1 MDKIKELLAKVFTPI
16 IQQIGKLNFKKEK
29 LIGVVLKEKEL
40 QICEIAQIKDKWKVL
55 NFSNQEI
62 AGIGQDQDIYSA
74 STYLSDQIK
83 NAMSSIKTKNKDVA
97 ISLDPIL
104 GQIYNLQIPLM
115 QEDSLK
121 QNVEYGGFWEQFDET
136 PETLEGYETSYQVMS
151 SNTELEVMD
160 IALVTIETKVVEAY
174 SNIFRLAGFNPIII
188 DLAPFSHINT
198 QALSI
203 GKENLEIPVAILNYT
218 ATSSFLTISSN
229 KSFQHMELNIIDA
242 DKVLLDT
249 VEEIESVEN
258 EFWDEIFERVGG
270 QVKQSLIE
278 FETKNESSPISVLNI
293 ITDKAKIENF
303 SIGLERQLGEMVI
316 KQFNPKDTF
325 DFSDEAEKYLD
336 SLKNYSLISES
347 LGIALRKVNPFEIN
361 THEMFS
367 FNLLPRSDQLRV
379 NRKSLVLGKTCLA
392 FASFFILITLVH
404 LLPFKIPQILANTN
418 RINEIKIFNE
428 DIESKTNILNGYA
441 AKVQRINSK
450 TQNITGLGSNILTTA
465 TVYKELNEKTPENVR
480 FVSLKVSNKNQITI
494 AGVAKDDQ
502 SVVEMMNNLTT
513 LNSVKETKIETL
525 IGLSEEDRVALYTT
539 EGEAA
544 PKLEDLPK
552 ETITKK
558 FTISLK
564 LNPVEG
570 EKFDDERIYEALV
583 KRTKKND

>member
-1 MDKIKELLAKVFTPI
+1 MDKIKELLAKVFAPI
-16 IQQIGKLNFKKEK
+16 IQQIGRFNFKKEK

-40 QICEIAQIKDKWKVL
+40 QICEIAQIKGNWKVL

-97 ISLDPIL
+97 ISLDPTL

-115 QEDSLK
+115 EEDSLK

-174 SNIFRLAGFNPIII
+174 SNIFRLAGYNPIII

-203 GKENLEIPVAILNYT
+203 GKENLKIPVAVLNYT
-218 ATSSFLTISSN
+218 PTSSFLAISSN
-229 KSFQHMELNIIDA
+229 KSFQYMELNIIDA

-270 QVKQSLIE
+270 QIKQSLIE

-293 ITDKAKIENF
+293 ITDKLKIENF

-347 LGIALRKVNPFEIN
+347 LGIALRKVNPFEVN
-361 THEMFS
+361 THEMLS
-367 FNLLPRSDQLRV
+367 INLLPRADQLKV

-392 FASFFILITLVH
+392 LASFFIFITLVH
-404 LLPFKIPQILANTN
+404 LLPFKIPQILANSN
-418 RINEIKIFNE
+418 RINEIKIFNK

-441 AKVQRINSK
+441 AKVTQIDSK
-450 TQNITGLGSNILTTA
+450 NKNIRGLGSNILTTA
-465 TVYKELNEKTPENVR
+465 NVYEELNEKTPKNVR
-480 FVSLKVSNKNQITI
+480 FVSLKVSNKNKITI

-513 LNSVKETKIETL
+513 LSSVKETKIETL
-525 IGLSEEDRVALYTT
+525 IGLSEKDRIALYTT
-539 EGEAA
+539 EGEAV

-552 ETITKK
+552 EIITKK

-564 LNPVEG
+564 LNSVEG
-570 EKFDDERIYEALV
+570 EKFDDEKIYEELV
-583 KRTKKND
+583 KRTKKK